1 MQEALKNPHYKKIWE
16 KVIMNNNPTA
26 KTLDEALEREF
37 FNFGNTDA
45 GNLCRV
51 YVNFKGD
58 FINGQGIGIACGA
71 SKPCNYDT
79 VYKEVFV
86 KEYWGNMKLYL
97 TDKIK
102 QNHGKVIDFQILG
115 RPITLFDVLKLL
127 QKNIENGEFA
137 LMTNCVVLCNIDVT
151 RNTSNDTFQYFVKK
165 ICDINNKSNLIEEQ
179 TPETW
184 EKIANLIDLCKI

>member
-16 KVIMNNNPTA
+16 EVIMNRHPEA
-26 KTLDEALEREF
+26 ESLEEALVLEF
-37 FNFGNTDA
+37 SQVGCYYGLTKTTSHINI
-45 GNLCRV
+45 
-51 YVNFKGD
+51 VNFDMSNKMGK
-58 FINGQGIGIACGA
+58 I
-71 SKPCNYDT
+71 YDKT
-79 VYKEVFV
+79 Y
-86 KEYWGNMKLYL
+86 N
-97 TDKIK
+97 
-102 QNHGKVIDFQILG
+102 ILG

-151 RNTSNDTFQYFVKK
+151 RNTSNDVFQYFVKK

-184 EKIANLIDLCKI
+184 EKIANLID

>member
-1 MQEALKNPHYKKIWE
+1 MQNALKNPHYKKIWE
-16 KVIMNNNPTA
+16 KVIMNRHPLCERKCNTNEAISLGLADALRQEMQFDGCYYYVGDNLNMVSRSIPTH
-26 KTLDEALEREF
+26 KSIKYDKE
-37 FNFGNTDA
+37 
-45 GNLCRV
+45 
-51 YVNFKGD
+51 
-58 FINGQGIGIACGA
+58 NG
-71 SKPCNYDT
+71 
-79 VYKEVFV
+79 
-86 KEYWGNMKLYL
+86 LYGL
-97 TDKIK
+97 K
-102 QNHGKVIDFQILG
+102 ILG

-184 EKIANLIDLCKI
+184 EKIAKLFF

>member
-16 KVIMNNNPTA
+16 RVNWQERHPEA
-26 KTLDEALEREF
+26 ESLEEALEMEAMKDYCLF
-37 FNFGNTDA
+37 YNE
-45 GNLCRV
+45 
-51 YVNFKGD
+51 
-58 FINGQGIGIACGA
+58 
-71 SKPCNYDT
+71 SK
-79 VYKEVFV
+79 
-86 KEYWGNMKLYL
+86 KEYGMNKSNVLTRCNIEEKQDLSASFLYE
-97 TDKIK
+97 DDR
-102 QNHGKVIDFQILG
+102 QVEDWQQGSNFQILG

-184 EKIANLIDLCKI
+184 EKIANLID